1 MKKPIILKQV
11 NPKVQQQAITALR
24 LAIRLLEAQQEDRSL
39 AQRKAKPSKKE
50 VASGNADR

>member
-24 LAIRLLEAQQEDRSL
+24 LAIRLLEAQQNCEISG
-39 AQRKAKPSKKE
+39 KE
-50 VASGNADR
+50 NR